1 MNGPKQYRPKCSLNI
16 LRGCLFLLLAVVLGT
31 VVIGIPA
38 YSQFRFTQWTS
49 DSGLPQNVI
58 RGIAQTPDGY
68 LWIATLDGVA
78 RFDGV
83 RFKVFNTSNTPGIDI
98 NRFSMMVK
106 GKPGDLWLYGEG
118 GTITRLHNGEFTT
131 LGTKEGVTPN
141 IVYGITTD
149 NRGRVW
155 ILCGQSILEWNE
167 KNERFEPIAD
177 DGIQYRPL
185 NWDGTGFWGMRDQKL
200 FCFHYG
206 ELSTYDVPAS
216 IPMAEVRKVAV
227 GGIGDV
233 WLAAHDGRV
242 ARLFE
247 GKWQIS
253 SKAIQRSF
261 VDGED
266 RQWKTSIDTHLDRTI
281 YIPTVNGERGIRYN
295 GFVED
300 DERNVWIG
308 SEGQGL
314 FRIQPQIIHM
324 YTTADGLVSDNIYPI
339 LRDRYDDMWV
349 GSWPAGLTRFH
360 NGRLTRYTPK
370 DGLPGLVSSLADD
383 DSGSLW
389 IGTHGGLAVL
399 SKGKIQRPEG
409 LSNDFPA
416 IQAILPAR
424 DGALL
429 LGTQTGIDR
438 YGVQQSKQ
446 SFQLVH
452 QTSVHNG
459 DVRVIVEGK
468 NGDIWF
474 GGYGG
479 LSRLH
484 NGDLAHWTKKDGLP
498 SNTVRAVYEDPQG
511 VIWVGTYDGGL
522 GRYADGRWTKYSQR
536 NGLFDDGVFQ
546 ILEDGQANL
555 WMSSNRGI
563 FRVSKRQLEDV
574 ATGRQ
579 SRVISV
585 SYGRNDGMLN
595 IECNGGLWPA
605 GAKDKEGHL
614 WFPTQEGVA
623 VVDPEAPLPTATSP
637 RVVIESIMLDH
648 SPVDLHKPLTIRPG
662 QSGLE
667 IQYTGLSFA
676 RPEQI
681 VFRYMMEGL
690 DKTWEHVGYRRIA
703 YFSHL
708 PPGEYMFRVVAASS
722 DGMWSK
728 EVNSM
733 PIVVLPPFY
742 LTRWFIAA
750 MSVFFTLAV
759 FGIWNYRMRQLRMAQ
774 AAQQAFSQQ
783 LIASQESERRR
794 IAAELHDSLGQHLVL
809 IKNYALLLLRK
820 ETTEQSAED
829 RREALAEIRDEV
841 SQAIDETRTISYN
854 LRPFQLDRLGLSTAI
869 EALIDSEAKGTGIFF
884 SKGIED
890 IDEYF
895 REDLRINFY
904 RIVQEI
910 LNNMV
915 KHADARHAEV
925 VIERRD
931 KNLVLSISDDGKGFS
946 PDAGYVNGKGG
957 FGLAGIR
964 ERAALLNG
972 KVMIQS
978 QPGHGTTTVIEFTPI
993 LPQT

>member
-1 MNGPKQYRPKCSLNI
+1 MNGPKQYRPKFPLSI
-16 LRGCLFLLLAVVLGT
+16 LRGCLFLLFVVLLEA
-31 VVIGIPA
+31 VLIGIPA

-83 RFKVFNTSNTPGIDI
+83 RFKVFNRSNTPGIDI
-98 NRFSMMVK
+98 NRFSMMAR
-106 GKPGDLWLYGEG
+106 GGPGDLWFYGEG
-118 GTITRLHNGEFTT
+118 GAITRLHKGEFST
-131 LGTKEGVTPN
+131 LGGKEGITPN
-141 IVYGITTD
+141 NVYGITTD
-149 NRGRVW
+149 NFGRVW
-155 ILCGQSILEWNE
+155 ILRGRSILEWND
-167 KNERFEPIAD
+167 KSGIFEPIAD
-177 DGIQYRPL
+177 DGVQYRPL
-185 NWDGTGFWGMRDQKL
+185 NWDGTGFWGVRGQKL

-206 ELSTYDVPAS
+206 ELSTYDVPS
-216 IPMAEVRKVAV
+216 SLPMTGVRKVAV

-233 WLAAHDGRV
+233 WLAEQDGRV

-247 GKWQIS
+247 GTWQIS
-253 SKAIQRSF
+253 SKAIERSF
-261 VDGED
+261 TDGEG
-266 RQWKTSIDTHLDRTI
+266 RHWKTSIDEHLDRTI
-281 YIPTVNGERGIRYN
+281 YIPTLDGEKGIRYN
-295 GFVED
+295 SFVED

-324 YTTADGLVSDNIYPI
+324 YTTAEGLVSNNIYPI
-339 LRDRYDDMWV
+339 FRDRHDDMWI
-349 GSWPAGLTRFH
+349 GSWPAGLTKFH
-360 NGRLTRYTPK
+360 SETPTRYTTK

-383 DSGSLW
+383 DGGDLW

-399 SKGKIQRPEG
+399 SKGKIKRPEG
-409 LSNDFPA
+409 LSEEFPVV
-416 IQAILPAR
+416 QAILQTH

-438 YGVQQSKQ
+438 YTIQRNDQSL
-446 SFQLVH
+446 QLEH
-452 QTSVHNG
+452 QTSIHNG
-459 DVRVIVEGK
+459 DVRVIIEGK
-468 NGDIWF
+468 NGDLWI

-484 NGDLAHWTKKDGLP
+484 EGVLTHWTKKDGLP
-498 SNTVRAVYEDPQG
+498 SNTVRSVYEDPRG

-522 GRYADGRWTKYSQR
+522 GRYADGRWTTYSQR

-546 ILEDGQANL
+546 ILEDRHANL

-574 ATGRQ
+574 AAGGQ
-579 SRVISV
+579 SSVISI

-605 GAKDKEGHL
+605 GAKDREGHL

-623 VVDPEAPLPTATSP
+623 VVNPEVPVPIGKSP
-637 RVVIESIMLDH
+637 RVVIESIMVDH
-648 SPVDLHKPLTIRPG
+648 FPVDLRKPLTIYPG

-667 IQYTGLSFA
+667 IQYTGLSFV

-690 DKTWEHVGYRRIA
+690 DKNWEHVGYRRIA

-708 PPGEYMFRVVAASS
+708 PPGDYRFRVVAASS

-733 PIVVLPPFY
+733 PITVLPPFY
-742 LTRWFIAA
+742 LTRWFIATT
-750 MSVFFTLAV
+750 SVLLVLAISG
-759 FGIWNYRMRQLRMAQ
+759 FWNYRMRQLHMVQ
-774 AAQQAFSQQ
+774 AARQAFSQQ

-809 IKNYALLLLRK
+809 IKNYALLMLK
-820 ETTEQSAED
+820 DDKQGVHE
-829 RREALAEIRDEV
+829 RREALVEIRDEV

-869 EALIDSEAKGTGIFF
+869 EALIDSEARGTGIIF
-884 SKGIED
+884 SKRIDD

-895 REDLRINFY
+895 PEDFRINFY

-910 LNNMV
+910 LTNMV

-925 VIERRD
+925 VIERKD
-931 KNLVLSISDDGKGFS
+931 ENLVLSISDDGKGFS
-946 PDAGYVNGKGG
+946 PDTGYVSGKGG

-972 KVMIQS
+972 EVTIQS
-978 QPGHGTTTVIEFTPI
+978 QPGHGTATTIEFI
-993 LPQT
+993 MDLPQ

>member
-1 MNGPKQYRPKCSLNI
+1 M
-16 LRGCLFLLLAVVLGT
+16 
-31 VVIGIPA
+31 
-38 YSQFRFTQWTS
+38 
-49 DSGLPQNVI
+49 
-58 RGIAQTPDGY
+58 
-68 LWIATLDGVA
+68 ATLDGIA

-83 RFKVFNTSNTPGIDI
+83 RFKVFNSSNTPEIET

-106 GKPGDLWLYGEG
+106 GEPGDLWLYGEG
-118 GTITRLHNGEFTT
+118 GIITRLHNGKFST
-131 LGTKEGVTPN
+131 LGMKEGVTPN

-149 NRGRVW
+149 NHGHVW
-155 ILCGQSILEWNE
+155 ILRGQSILEWNE
-167 KNERFEPIAD
+167 ESGRFKTVTD

-185 NWDGTGFWGMRDQKL
+185 NWDGTGFWGMRAQKL

-206 ELSTYDVPAS
+206 ELSTYDVPVS
-216 IPMAEVRKVAV
+216 LPMEEVKKVAV

-233 WLAAHDGRV
+233 WLAGQNGRV

-253 SKAIQRSF
+253 SQAIQRSF
-261 VDGED
+261 MDSEN
-266 RQWKTSIDTHLDRTI
+266 RHWKTSIDTHLDRTI
-281 YIPTVNGERGIRYN
+281 YIPTVSGEKGIRYN

-314 FRIQPQIIHM
+314 FRIQPEIIHM
-324 YTTADGLVSDNIYPI
+324 YTTADGLVSENIYPI
-339 LRDRYDDMWV
+339 IRDRHDEMWV

-360 NGRLTRYTPK
+360 NGMLTRYTPK

-383 DSGSLW
+383 DNGNLW
-389 IGTHGGLAVL
+389 VGTHGGLAVL
-399 SKGKIQRPEG
+399 SKGKLQRPEG
-409 LSNDFPA
+409 LPSGFPV
-416 IQAILPAR
+416 IQAILQAR
-424 DGALL
+424 DGEILF
-429 LGTQTGIDR
+429 GTQTGIDR
-438 YGVQQSKQ
+438 YMVQYNKRSL
-446 SFQLVH
+446 QLEH
-452 QTSVHNG
+452 QLSVHNG
-459 DVRVIVEGK
+459 DVRVIIEGK

-479 LSRLH
+479 LSLMH
-484 NGDLAHWTKKDGLP
+484 HGSLTHWTKKDGLP
-498 SNTVRAVYEDPQG
+498 SNMVRAVYEDPQG

-522 GRYADGRWTKYSQR
+522 GRYADGKWTKYSQR

-546 ILEDGQANL
+546 ILEDGQENL

-574 ATGRQ
+574 AAGRQ
-579 SRVISV
+579 RSVISV

-605 GAKDKEGHL
+605 GAKDKDGHL

-623 VVDPEAPLPTATSP
+623 VVSPEAPSPTGKSP
-637 RVVIESIMLDH
+637 RVVIESIVLDH
-648 SPVDLHKPLTIRPG
+648 VPVDLHKPLTIRPG
-662 QSGLE
+662 QGGLE

-690 DKTWEHVGYRRIA
+690 DKNWEHVGYRRTA

-708 PPGEYMFRVVAASS
+708 PPGNYTFRVIAASS
-722 DGMWSK
+722 DGVWSK

-733 PIVVLPPFY
+733 PIIVLPPFY
-742 LTRWFIAA
+742 LTRSFIATV
-750 MSVFFTLAV
+750 SVFLILAI
-759 FGIWNYRMRQLRMAQ
+759 FGFWSYRIRQLRIVQ

-783 LIASQESERRR
+783 LIASQEGERRR

-809 IKNYALLLLRK
+809 IKNYALLLLRN
-820 ETTEQSAED
+820 EDAEQTAQE
-829 RREALAEIRDEV
+829 RREGLAEIRDEV

-854 LRPFQLDRLGLSTAI
+854 LRPFQLDRLGLSTSI
-869 EALIDSEAKGTGIFF
+869 EALIDSVSKVTDIIF
-884 SKGIED
+884 STKIDD
-890 IDEYF
+890 IDAYF
-895 REDLRINFY
+895 PEDLRINFY

-915 KHADARHAEV
+915 KHSDARHAKV
-925 VIERRD
+925 CIERTD
-931 KNLVLSISDDGKGFS
+931 KNLVLSISDNGKGFS
-946 PDAGYVNGKGG
+946 PNEAGYGSGKGG

-964 ERAALLNG
+964 ERALLLGG
-972 KVMIQS
+972 KVVIQS
-978 QPGHGTTTVIEFTPI
+978 QPGYGTTTVIEFTTS
-993 LPQT
+993 LPH